1 MSPSEK
7 RRQEILKVLQS
18 SQKPE
23 SASSLARRFSVSR
36 QIIVGDIALLRA
48 ASYAIDAT
56 PRGYVMQR
64 EDSQARRMIACRH
77 EDARLQEELYT
88 VVDNG
93 CGVLDVIV
101 EHPLYGEISGS
112 LQIFSRYDVDA
123 FCKKLEKE
131 KANPLCALTGGIH
144 LHTLYCPSEE
154 AYQRVLSALREKGI
168 LFEKPE
174 E

>member
-1 MSPSEK
+1 M
-7 RRQEILKVLQS
+7 
-18 SQKPE
+18 
-23 SASSLARRFSVSR
+23 
-36 QIIVGDIALLRA
+36 
-48 ASYAIDAT
+48 
-56 PRGYVMQR
+56 
-64 EDSQARRMIACRH
+64 
-77 EDARLQEELYT
+77 
-88 VVDNG
+88 VDNG

-144 LHTLYCPSEE
+144 LHTLSCPSEE

>member
-1 MSPSEK
+1 MDSSERRK
-7 RRQEILKVLQS
+7 RIVQILTAADGAVTGTALSKDCD
-18 SQKPE
+18 
-23 SASSLARRFSVSR
+23 VSR

-64 EDSQARRMIACRH
+64 ENSQARRVIACRH

-144 LHTLYCPSEE
+144 LHTLSCPSEE